1 MTRQFPLVKGVP
13 GEDQDHPW
21 QCGLYFA
28 HGAVNGADFWNG
40 RTASELENRVVC
52 DKLEA
57 AEILPDGTARVVLA
71 NLWKSGDKI
80 LLRDRSTWSFGG
92 LVDGSRFVE
101 LELELK
107 ASEGE
112 VKFGDNK
119 EGCFAIRLAPPFSLG
134 GKAPG
139 QALNSAGVSGAAVW
153 GKDAAWICY
162 TAPLEGQVV
171 SVAMFD
177 HPDNLRHPTP
187 WHARDYGLLA
197 ANPFALSAFRKLP
210 PGTGDF
216 VLKKGDTLRLR
227 YRLLLFPGAPEVK
240 KLEETHK
247 TWVCKASELNLEPSS
262 KPESAAKPKNP
273 ALVQVEDTPGLP
285 RVLIFGDSISMGYT
299 LPVRAK
305 LKGIANLH
313 RPAENCGDTKRGLA
327 QLDQWLG
334 KGHWDVIHF
343 NFGLHDLKYLNAKG
357 EYVSAEK
364 GTQVASPQVYR
375 DQLRQI
381 VLRLKATGA
390 KLIFATT
397 TPIPAGAR
405 GRIKGDEQIYNQ
417 VAMELMKEQGIPVND
432 LCANVV
438 ARQEQEAQDRQ
449 LKPIQYV
456 ADVHFTDAG
465 SSQLADQVFASIKK
479 ALP

>member
-1 MTRQFPLVKGVP
+1 M
-13 GEDQDHPW
+13 
-21 QCGLYFA
+21 
-28 HGAVNGADFWNG
+28 NGTDFWNG
-40 RTASELENRVVC
+40 RTATELQNRVVC

-92 LVDGSRFVE
+92 LVDGSRCVD
-101 LELELK
+101 LDLELK

-134 GKAPG
+134 GQAPGQAPG

-162 TAPLEGQVV
+162 TAPLEGQAV

-216 VLKKGDTLRLR
+216 VLKKGDTLHLR
-227 YRLLLFPGAPEVK
+227 YRLLLCPGTPGVK
-240 KLEETHK
+240 KLEETQK
-247 TWVCKASELNLEPSS
+247 TWGCNASELNLEPSS
-262 KPESAAKPKNP
+262 KPESAAKPENP
-273 ALVQVEDTPGLP
+273 ALVKVEDTPGLP
-285 RVLIFGDSISMGYT
+285 RVLILGDSISIGYT

-357 EYVSAEK
+357 EYVNPSQ
-364 GTQVASPQVYR
+364 GTQVASPKVYR
-375 DQLRQI
+375 EQLLQI
-381 VLRLKATGA
+381 IVKLKATGA

-397 TPIPAGAR
+397 TPVPEGTK
-405 GRIKGDEQIYNQ
+405 GRRKGDEQIYNQ
-417 VAMELMKEQGIPVND
+417 VAMELMKEQGIPVDD
-432 LCANVV
+432 LCEQVV
-438 ARQEQEAQDRQ
+438 TRQHQEAKERQ
-449 LKPIQYV
+449 LKPIQQ
-456 ADVHFTDAG
+456 AANVHFTAAG
-465 SSQLADQVFASIKK
+465 SDFLAEQVSASIKK